1 MCLASSRLLL
11 GPIPF
16 QSAQRKKPALSTTAL
31 PWSNEQ
37 MSGLQIIVLQTT
49 LRGGKMASCPRRI
62 ESTKISAFRILDII
76 SPENTS
82 ATNDVMM
89 LAGH

>member
-1 MCLASSRLLL
+1 
-11 GPIPF
+11 
-16 QSAQRKKPALSTTAL
+16 
-31 PWSNEQ
+31 